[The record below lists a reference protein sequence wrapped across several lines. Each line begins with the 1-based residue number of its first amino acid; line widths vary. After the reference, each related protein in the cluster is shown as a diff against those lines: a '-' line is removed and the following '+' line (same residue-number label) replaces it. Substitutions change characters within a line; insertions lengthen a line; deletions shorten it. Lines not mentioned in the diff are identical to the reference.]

1 MLYKKQLI
9 LGLALLSMLG
19 LIFSGCISESSENLS
34 IEYNIVIDNPAQ
46 EDFKLSLPTI
56 ILGNRFYN
64 TPHENKLKT
73 IVGVEDYS
81 IVNGIAELNYYNADD
96 ATLLQVDSSSEKIE
110 IELTKNKFSKE
121 KYSEYKNVDYY
132 DSRVIPFLNSYYN
145 GTSGNYG
152 SMEDKIG
159 IIYEGKSSVNVTIN
173 YKMIEEEGDQY
184 TLDDSFTVEDNGFQ
198 LKEITIRFKQPAP

>member
-64 TPHENKLKT
+64 TPRDLKP
-73 IVGVEDYS
+73 IVGVDDYS
-81 IVNGIAELNYYNADD
+81 VINGDAILSYNKIDNT
-96 ATLLQVDSSSEKIE
+96 TLLQVDSSSEKVE
-110 IELTKNKFSKE
+110 IELTKKKFSKE
-121 KYSEYKNVDYY
+121 KYSEYKDVDYY

-159 IIYEGKSSVNVTIN
+159 IIYEGKSSVNVTIDF
-173 YKMIEEEGDQY
+173 KMIEEEGDQY